1 MYFVLMRE
9 AYCERRRV
17 ARKMGKRVLVIVPA
31 YNEEESLEHTVKEL
45 EYCLAQ
51 QSRWI
56 FDYVIVNDGSS
67 DRTRDI
73 CAQTAIPCLIYRL
86 TLA

>member
-1 MYFVLMRE
+1 M
-9 AYCERRRV
+9 
-17 ARKMGKRVLVIVPA
+17 KKTGGGKDGKRVLVIVPA

-73 CAQTAIPCLIYRL
+73 CKANG
-86 TLA
+86 